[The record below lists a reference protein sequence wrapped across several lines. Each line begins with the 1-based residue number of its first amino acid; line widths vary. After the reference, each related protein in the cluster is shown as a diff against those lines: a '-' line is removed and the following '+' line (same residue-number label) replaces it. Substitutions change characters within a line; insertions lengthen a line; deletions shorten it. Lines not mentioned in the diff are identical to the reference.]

1 MNIYVGNLAYGV
13 TDADLHG
20 LFSASGEVSSASVI
34 MDKFSGQSKGFAF
47 VEMPNNAEALAAI
60 RSLNEQSLQG
70 RNMRVNEAKPR
81 EDRPARPPR
90 RQSY

>member
-13 TDADLHG
+13 TDADLRE

-34 MDKFSGQSKGFAF
+34 IDKMSGESKGFGF
-47 VEMPNNAEALAAI
+47 VEMPSNSDAQSAI
-60 RSLNEQSLQG
+60 KALNEQPLKG

-81 EDRPARPPR
+81 EPRPSR
-90 RQSY
+90 Y

>member
-13 TDADLHG
+13 TDADLRE

-34 MDKFSGQSKGFAF
+34 VDKMSGESKGFGLVA
-47 VEMPNNAEALAAI
+47 MPGSSEAHAAI
-60 RSLNEQSLQG
+60 KALNEHPLKG

-81 EDRPARPPR
+81 EARPPR
-90 RQSY
+90 SSY